1 MFSDAVVTGYIQGA
15 VAIEYFIRCS
25 YYVDDVLVMT
35 VDPVTNFWDF
45 GGLTGG
51 YDNPWVAGEKM
62 APFDQKVRLFVCLYS

>member
-1 MFSDAVVTGYIQGA
+1 ML
-15 VAIEYFIRCS
+15 FIRHS

-45 GGLTGG
+45 GGLGAE

-62 APFDQKVRLFVCLYS
+62 APFDQKVRLELFKRFFYFSVET